1 MNETLDSLRHQL
13 ATVSKAGD
21 KVRTLQAS
29 LDQAGS
35 SLQTSYED
43 SSRLRKELRLR
54 SDEVA
59 DKKHEIEILTAERTR
74 ITHEL
79 AQFSEDMAVQRRE
92 CAAFGS
98 ELQLVR
104 SEQAINR
111 RAHADQLAHL
121 EESLRAKQA
130 ELMRAVQQAQNAR
143 HECSALQERLRHVD
157 SQTYVSAF
165 SRSLTA
171 SQATSEQRQRF
182 KVQLRR
188 LSAQIEYL
196 KAVYARENTF
206 RNALALQKKFLILC
220 VGGMSLK

>member
-13 ATVSKAGD
+13 AAASKAGD
-21 KVRTLQAS
+21 KVRSLQAA
-29 LDQAGS
+29 LDEAGS
-35 SLQTSYED
+35 SLQTSQED

-59 DKKHEIEILTAERTR
+59 DKEHEIEILTAERTR
-74 ITHEL
+74 ITREL
-79 AQFSEDMAVQRRE
+79 AHFSEDLAVQRRE

-104 SEQAINR
+104 SEQATNR
-111 RAHADQLAHL
+111 GAHADQLARL
-121 EESLRAKQA
+121 EESLRAKQT
-130 ELMRAVQQAQNAR
+130 ELVKAVQQAQDAR
-143 HECSALQERLRHVD
+143 HECSALQERLGRVD
-157 SQTYVSAF
+157 SQTYVSAIN
-165 SRSLTA
+165 RSLTA
-171 SQATSEQRQRF
+171 SQATSEQRQKF

-206 RNALALQKKFLILC
+206 RNALALQKKFLLLC